1 DQPKTLLISEIEP
14 GCRYEL
20 VCTTESGLMRYRLG
34 DVVTCTRLLSQDNDT
49 VPIPSEQIKLTRI
62 PLISVAYRAGNLLNV
77 GGENTTE
84 QHLLD
89 TLRQTVQIWK
99 QQSIDVDICDFTLY
113 PQLDMF
119 PTRYVM
125 FLELIDANS
134 HHQNRAINRQH
145 PILQNEDALSELE
158 RQLCQSNHIYRDHR
172 NTGKLSSLRCIL

>member
-99 QQSIDVDICDFTLY
+99 QQSIDVDICD
-113 PQLDMF
+113 
-119 PTRYVM
+119 
-125 FLELIDANS
+125 
-134 HHQNRAINRQH
+134 
-145 PILQNEDALSELE
+145 
-158 RQLCQSNHIYRDHR
+158 
-172 NTGKLSSLRCIL
+172 